1 MAGWLLV
8 SPLVF
13 WVVVIFSDFLEIPSE
28 KLGRRSL
35 TVHPVQQLLCVLMP
49 LVSMN
54 QQSAKKQQ
62 KRKRA
67 FSELDIVGKESVSA
81 EWQRE
86 MKSCEHFVILV

>member
-1 MAGWLLV
+1 
-8 SPLVF
+8 
-13 WVVVIFSDFLEIPSE
+13 
-28 KLGRRSL
+28 
-35 TVHPVQQLLCVLMP
+35 
-49 LVSMN
+49 MN